1 MAKELKSVD
10 ITHSPDVLRLA
21 EEVARS
27 GLPCVL
33 RRGDTDIAVISPS
46 PSAAGRS
53 KRSKSTSA
61 EDPLWSIVGI
71 ADAEAPDDLPTDVSS
86 NVDAYL
92 ADAYYPPSRR

>member
-10 ITHSPDVLRLA
+10 ITHTPDVLRLA

-27 GLPCVL
+27 GLSCVL
-33 RRGDTDIAVISPS
+33 RRGGADIAVISPA
-46 PSAAGRS
+46 PSTPRRS
-53 KRSKSTSA
+53 KRGKPTSA

-71 ADAEAPDDLPTDVSS
+71 ADADAPDDLPTDVSS

-92 ADAYYPPSRR
+92 ADAYDPRRR